1 MPQKFRYNGLKTRR
15 KAIVARRKAH
25 TFKVKAIIHYK
36 TQKILSLCTSRG
48 AVHDFELFKRNLNQI
63 HVGVFILADKGYQR
77 IYTVYP
83 NSLLPL
89 KAKKQKSKKAKKQKS
104 KKAKKQKS
112 KKAKKHCKLYPELKI
127 YNQEINKRRIGIE
140 HVFGSL
146 KTFKILAE
154 RYRNRGKR
162 LSLRFNL
169 IAGIYNLELTK
180 K

>member
-1 MPQKFRYNGLKTRR
+1 MPQKFQSKGLKKKKKSYSGKKKT
-15 KAIVARRKAH
+15 H
-25 TFKVKAIIHYK
+25 TFKVQAIIHYQ
-36 TQKILSLCTSRG
+36 TQTILSLCSSHG

-63 HVGVFILADKGYQR
+63 PAGAFILADKGYQG
-77 IYTVYP
+77 INTLYP

-89 KAKKQKSKKAKKQKS
+89 KAKR
-104 KKAKKQKS
+104 
-112 KKAKKHCKLYPELKI
+112 HCKLDPEVKL

-162 LSLRFNL
+162 LGLRFNL
-169 IAGIYNLELTK
+169 IAGIYNLELSK

>member
-1 MPQKFRYNGLKTRR
+1 MPQKPQYKDLK
-15 KAIVARRKAH
+15 KQKKSYSGKKKAH
-25 TFKVKAIIHYK
+25 TFKVQAIIHYR
-36 TQKILSLCTSRG
+36 TQQVLSLCTSCG

-63 HVGVFILADKGYQR
+63 PKGAFILAEKGYQG

-89 KAKKQKSKKAKKQKS
+89 KAKKR
-104 KKAKKQKS
+104 
-112 KKAKKHCKLYPELKI
+112 CKLDPELKV

-140 HVFGSL
+140 HVFGTL

-162 LSLRFNL
+162 LGLRFSL
-169 IAGIYNLELTK
+169 IAGVYNLELSK